1 MEQSAAGVAFAFAG
15 GPQRARKL
23 GGRMNCSKGTA
34 ASWWPPRA
42 FRRGCDNK
50 TNNAAQLGMVCASV
64 CRFMWKHFQG
74 EKRRKKIRLNGI
86 IGHEAGAEKFSHTCA
101 SPHYLL
107 SVVQWSFGRAFHLS
121 VSTQHQLFNV
131 CFSPSASVGQ
141 RNSVHSS
148 PRQREREASEILLF
162 RGRMRA

>member
-74 EKRRKKIRLNGI
+74 GKRRKKIRLNGI

-107 SVVQWSFGRAFHLS
+107 SVVQWSFGRAFHLT
-121 VSTQHQLFNV
+121 VSTHPQLFDV
-131 CFSPSASVGQ
+131 FFSERKRAAEKFGAFLAAT
-141 RNSVHSS
+141 
-148 PRQREREASEILLF
+148 EREASEILLF